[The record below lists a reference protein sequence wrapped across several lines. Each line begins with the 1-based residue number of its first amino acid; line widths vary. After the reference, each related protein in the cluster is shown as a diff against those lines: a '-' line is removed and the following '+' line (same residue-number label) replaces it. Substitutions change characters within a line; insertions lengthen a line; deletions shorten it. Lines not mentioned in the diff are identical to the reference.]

1 MSSKQQ
7 AQRTRRKARSRTII
21 CGEFKL
27 PSSHLTTNY
36 KIFDQRKVA
45 FSQHDHVTR
54 NKTSTERC
62 EKWPATQVPAFQL
75 HSPQTLLIKVPLTGA
90 IFPTRHEG
98 ETQSRANSR
107 IETQKKKR
115 KTSKDFRLHLQLH
128 SAISSHKQNQQPD
141 GTREEG
147 SETTVTG
154 KQRPGLTKYRHQLL
168 MHLMALEL
176 GRCNCAQIAY

>member
-62 EKWPATQVPAFQL
+62 EKWPATQVPTFQL

-107 IETQKKKR
+107 IETQKKREKPQKTFACTCSCTLR
-115 KTSKDFRLHLQLH
+115 FRATNKTSNRTEQERKEAKLQL
-128 SAISSHKQNQQPD
+128 
-141 GTREEG
+141 RENKG
-147 SETTVTG
+147 QASPSIAT
-154 KQRPGLTKYRHQLL
+154 
-168 MHLMALEL
+168 
-176 GRCNCAQIAY
+176 NC